1 MMQRIL
7 LFLIS
12 SIASVSAFAEQKTL
26 SFAPPPSDY
35 SVVFLGN
42 IFGSVDG
49 VLHGSGSQIMGVMF
63 GVFNS
68 AVLALGGI
76 IIMYTLLVSTLNTA
90 QEGQMLGQ
98 KWSSIWVPM
107 RSTLGL
113 ALLIPKA
120 SGYCL
125 MQIFMMWIVVQ
136 GVGAAD
142 KVWEA
147 ALSYLNRGGMIVQ
160 TQVKPLDLVQVKSS
174 EVVRG
179 AGYILSA
186 QVCMLGLQKILEQQ
200 REVVLDKKRAGAINC
215 DTPGGSDAVLCRF
228 AETPVPDLLNSAN
241 FVTAQRDA
249 GKGAASFQVSFPSL
263 ATGNDYASLNGVCG
277 TLSWNP
283 LQNLDQSL
291 DNRGTKGG
299 NTLKSSFNANE
310 LETINLS
317 RAIGIQQMYVDLSLV
332 AQVMVNNN
340 PAFDEAK
347 RDSESKPATPYAKQP
362 YGFPLLKSGAICNG
376 VSADCT
382 NWGNSSGNN
391 ATPLLSGVELQG
403 AVADYNG
410 IMLPTLTLMQQSKDA
425 DLAMDYRKFLVE
437 AKSRG
442 WIMAGSYFFDLA
454 KLTKLGVK
462 AANLQDTDIGWA
474 AINYDLV
481 GLTTQAEKPKQGE
494 CTTDLCTWLNGDSKL
509 LQPMFGMLDGR
520 GIGTPLSWTGLFAD
534 TGNQTGFAPVEG
546 PGASTVFGFIKNGQ
560 LVQLPGQPGLEPP
573 KFQIK
578 FNYDMAPGVQMLPE
592 VDFPCERT
600 MFVCLGQILG
610 NVFYN
615 LIIRNLFNFLLS
627 VTVNI
632 IKNVVMAFL
641 SLPLLGMAEIFKYG
655 VSFIQQPNVNPI
667 VALANMGV
675 AYINFANELWI
686 YLLILSISTIIIPLF
701 GIFVIPLLTMAMPL
715 IIAWV
720 GTMLTVGF
728 TTAYYVPMLPYMMFT
743 FGSIAWLMSV
753 IEAMVAAPIVALG
766 VTHPEGHDAFGKGE
780 QAIMIIMNV
789 FLRPSMM
796 IIGYVAGIALSYVS
810 VWVLNAGF
818 SNAISFMSGDG
829 GASFWQSY
837 GASEGAGRVGGEYA
851 PPAWDNISPSK
862 TEGIANYHLER
873 ASTIDMTR
881 GYTGWAGIY
890 AYFFSILIY
899 TTMYIALVQ
908 KAFSLIAVLPDK
920 ILRWIGGQPE
930 SIGQE
935 GMQWA
940 EEGKQQISQAGGE
953 TAKAASRIDSK
964 LAGGATQGMQS
975 MGTGN
980 APGGEVSGSEG
991 GGKPKPPAG
1000 GGASSTPS

>member
-12 SIASVSAFAEQKTL
+12 SLASFAALAEQKTL

-68 AVLALGGI
+68 AVLALGGV

-160 TQVKPLDLVQVKSS
+160 TQVKPLDLVKTNSS
-174 EVVRG
+174 EVAHG
-179 AGYILSA
+179 AAYILSA
-186 QVCMLGLQKILEQQ
+186 QVCMLGLQKVLDQQ
-200 REVVLDKKRAGAINC
+200 RELVMDKKRAGAINC
-215 DTPGGSDAVLCRF
+215 DNPSGNDAPLCQLVQS
-228 AETPVPDLLNSAN
+228 PVPDMLNSVN
-241 FVTAQRDA
+241 FVAAQNNA
-249 GKGAASFQVSFPSL
+249 GEEVGTFQTTFPSL
-263 ATGNDYASLNGVCG
+263 PSNNEFASLNGICG
-277 TLSWNP
+277 TLKWNK
-283 LQNLDQSL
+283 LAGIDTS
-291 DNRGTKGG
+291 
-299 NTLKSSFNANE
+299 LKSQNKSGNVFEGNFNANE
-310 LETINLS
+310 LSTIKLS

-332 AQVMVNNN
+332 AQVLVNNN
-340 PAFDEAK
+340 PALNPEK
-347 RDSESKPATPYAKQP
+347 NNESENPATIYAKQS
-362 YGFPLLKSGAICNG
+362 YGVPLLKSGLPCTTL
-376 VSADCT
+376 STDCT
-382 NWGNSSGNN
+382 GWGPSSTGKN
-391 ATPLLSGVELQG
+391 ASTLLSGVELQG
-403 AVADYNG
+403 AMADYNG
-410 IMLPTLTLMQQSKDA
+410 VMLPTLTLIQQTKDV
-425 DLAMDYRKFLVE
+425 DLAQDYRKFLIE

-454 KLTKLGVK
+454 KLTKLGIK
-462 AANLQDTDIGWA
+462 SANLKDTDIGWQSLDFD
-474 AINYDLV
+474 INRIVVETERDR
-481 GLTTQAEKPKQGE
+481 QGR
-494 CTTDLCTWLNGDSKL
+494 CTTSLCNWLDGDTKL
-509 LQPMFGMLDGR
+509 LQPILGMLDGR
-520 GIGTPLSWTGLFAD
+520 GVATTPLTWSILFAD
-534 TGNQTGFAPVEG
+534 SSAVTSVGMGIGPVSD
-546 PGASTVFGFIKNGQ
+546 PVASTVFGFIRNGQ
-560 LVQLPGQPGLEPP
+560 MVQLPGQPGLEPP

-701 GIFVIPLLTMAMPL
+701 GIFVIPLITMAMPL

-796 IIGYVAGIALSYVS
+796 IIGYIAGIALSYVS

-829 GASFWQSY
+829 GASFWQSW
-837 GASEGAGRVGGEYA
+837 GASQGAGNAVGEFA
-851 PPAWDNISPSK
+851 KPAWDNIAPSK
-862 TEGIANYHLER
+862 TESISNYHLER
-873 ASTIDMTR
+873 STAIDMTR

-920 ILRWIGGQPE
+920 VLRWIGGQPE
-930 SIGQE
+930 SAGQE
-935 GMQWA
+935 SSQWA
-940 EEGKQQISQAGGE
+940 EEGKQQITQAGGE

-975 MGTGN
+975 MGSGN
-980 APGGEVSGSEG
+980 APGGDVSGKE
-991 GGKPKPPAG
+991 G
-1000 GGASSTPS
+1000 GGASATPSKPPE

>member
-12 SIASVSAFAEQKTL
+12 SLASFAALAEQKTL

-68 AVLALGGI
+68 AVLALGGV

-160 TQVKPLDLVQVKSS
+160 TQVKPLDLIQVKSS
-174 EVVRG
+174 EVARG
-179 AGYILSA
+179 AGYLLSA

-200 REVVLDKKRAGAINC
+200 REMVLDRKRAGAIDC
-215 DTPGGSDAVLCRF
+215 DNPVGNNVTLCRF
-228 AETPVPDLLNSAN
+228 ASTPVPDLLNSIN
-241 FVTAQRDA
+241 FVSAQRNA
-249 GKGAASFQVSFPSL
+249 GKQASSFQTTFPNLNTSSE
-263 ATGNDYASLNGVCG
+263 YASLNGVCG
-277 TLSWNP
+277 ILSWNP
-283 LQNLDQSL
+283 IKSLQQSL
-291 DNRGTKGG
+291 DTRGEK
-299 NTLKSSFNANE
+299 NSNPLSVNFNANE
-310 LETINLS
+310 LDTINLS
-317 RAIGIQQMYVDLSLV
+317 RAIAIQQMYVDLSV
-332 AQVMVNNN
+332 VSQIMINNN
-340 PAFDEAK
+340 PAFK
-347 RDSESKPATPYAKQP
+347 QSSNDSDIKPATPYAKQP
-362 YGFPLLKSGAICNG
+362 YGFPLLKNGDICPG
-376 VSADCT
+376 VTKECT
-382 NWGNSSGNN
+382 GWGYYAGNN
-391 ATPLLSGVELQG
+391 TSPLFSGVELQG
-403 AVADYNG
+403 AIADYNG
-410 IMLPTLTLMQQSKDA
+410 VMLPTLTVIEQSKSA
-425 DLAMDYRKFLVE
+425 DIAQDYRKFLVE

-454 KLTKLGVK
+454 KLTKLGMK
-462 AANLQDTDIGWA
+462 TANLQDSDIGWESLSF
-474 AINYDLV
+474 DLTNIV
-481 GLTTQAEKPKQGE
+481 SKAEKPKQGD
-494 CTTDLCTWLNGDSKL
+494 CGTDLCTFLDGDSNL
-509 LQPMFGMLDGR
+509 LQPLLGMLDGR
-520 GIGTPLSWTGLFAD
+520 GIETPLAWSTLFASSE
-534 TGNQTGFAPVEG
+534 NQSGFTSIKG
-546 PGASTVFGFIKNGQ
+546 PIGSTVYGFIKNGQ

-578 FNYDMAPGVQMLPE
+578 FNYDMTPGVQMLPE

-701 GIFVIPLLTMAMPL
+701 GIFVIPLITMAMPL

-796 IIGYVAGIALSYVS
+796 IIGYIAGIALSYVS

-829 GASFWQSY
+829 GASFWQSW
-837 GASEGAGRVGGEYA
+837 GASQGAGNAVGEFA
-851 PPAWDNISPSK
+851 KPAWDNIAPSK
-862 TEGIANYHLER
+862 TESISNYHLER
-873 ASTIDMTR
+873 STAIDMTR

-920 ILRWIGGQPE
+920 VLRWIGGQPE
-930 SIGQE
+930 SAGQE
-935 GMQWA
+935 SSQWA
-940 EEGKQQISQAGGE
+940 EEGKQQITQAGGE

-975 MGTGN
+975 MGSGN
-980 APGGEVSGSEG
+980 APGGDVSGKE
-991 GGKPKPPAG
+991 G
-1000 GGASSTPS
+1000 GGASATPSKPPE